1 MITTDMS
8 LGQIVDRIPAG
19 ARILQES
26 GLDFCCGGQQTLG
39 DACSEHGV
47 SSETVIAALE
57 GLGDTG
63 AADWTSYGPSELVD
77 HVVST
82 HHEYLRRQF
91 DFLVPL
97 AQKVATV
104 HGERHPEL
112 AEVYSDVRELA
123 DDLLPH
129 MQKEEQ
135 VLFPMIVSLAE
146 TGSLPPAGP
155 PHLDMPISVMVLEHD
170 ACGELLRKMRSDSR
184 DFAVPADGCASY
196 QALYAGLEE
205 LEADTHLHIH
215 KENNILFPMV
225 LELEQES
232 AVADGVAR

>member
-1 MITTDMS
+1 
-8 LGQIVDRIPAG
+8 
-19 ARILQES
+19 
-26 GLDFCCGGQQTLG
+26 
-39 DACSEHGV
+39 
-47 SSETVIAALE
+47 
-57 GLGDTG
+57 
-63 AADWTSYGPSELVD
+63 
-77 HVVST
+77 
-82 HHEYLRRQF
+82 
-91 DFLVPL
+91 
-97 AQKVATV
+97 
-104 HGERHPEL
+104 
-112 AEVYSDVRELA
+112 ELA

-146 TGSLPPAGP
+146 TGSLPPVGP
-155 PHLDMPISVMVLEHD
+155 PHLEMPISVMVLEHD

>member
-112 AEVYSDVRELA
+112 ADVYADVRELA

-135 VLFPMIVSLAE
+135 VLFPM
-146 TGSLPPAGP
+146 
-155 PHLDMPISVMVLEHD
+155 
-170 ACGELLRKMRSDSR
+170 
-184 DFAVPADGCASY
+184 
-196 QALYAGLEE
+196 
-205 LEADTHLHIH
+205 
-215 KENNILFPMV
+215 
-225 LELEQES
+225 
-232 AVADGVAR
+232 